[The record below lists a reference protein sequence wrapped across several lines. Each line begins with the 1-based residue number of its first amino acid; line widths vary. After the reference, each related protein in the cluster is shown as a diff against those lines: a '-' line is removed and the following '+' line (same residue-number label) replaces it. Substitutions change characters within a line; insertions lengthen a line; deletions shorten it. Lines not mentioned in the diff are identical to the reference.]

1 MKILY
6 AIQGT
11 GNGHVSRAREIIPY
25 LETYGELDL
34 LLSGTQADIELSQ
47 PLRWKLH
54 GFSFIF
60 GKNGGVD
67 YRQTWETMDL
77 RQLRH
82 DMDLLP
88 LEEYDMIINDFEPVS
103 AWACRTRK
111 IPCIGL
117 SHQASYLSPKTP
129 RPSRPVPHWAEW
141 IFRNYA
147 PVSAAIGFHFQRYD
161 DFIYTPIIR
170 SEIRALRPEN
180 KGHYTVYL
188 PAHDDRLLLGILK
201 EVDSVQWHVFSKHS
215 KETYQDENVWV
226 RPVNNLSFN
235 QSLASCEG
243 LLTAGGFES
252 PAEALFLGKK
262 VFSIPMM
269 GQWEQQCNAE
279 ALRRMGV
286 PVCWKTGKDLGN
298 VLKSWVKEGPLVK
311 VDFPDHTEMIVERL
325 VKEYAFK

>member
-11 GNGHVSRAREIIPY
+11 GNGHVSRAREVIPY
-25 LETYGELDL
+25 LEKYGELDL
-34 LLSGTQADIELSQ
+34 LLSGTQADVELSQ

-60 GKNGGVD
+60 GKHGGVD
-67 YRQTWETMDL
+67 YRKTWTTMDL
-77 RQLRH
+77 RQLRK
-82 DMDLLP
+82 DMAMLP
-88 LEEYDMIINDFEPVS
+88 LEEYDLIISDFEPVT
-103 AWACRTRK
+103 AWACRSRK

-129 RPSRPVPHWAEW
+129 RPARHVPHWAEW
-141 IFRNYA
+141 LFRNYA
-147 PVSAAIGFHFQRYD
+147 PVTAAIGFHFQRYD

-188 PAHDDRLLLGILK
+188 PAHDDHLLVALLK
-201 EVDSVQWHVFSKHS
+201 QIDEVPWHVFSKHCRES
-215 KETYQDENVWV
+215 YRDANVWV
-226 RPVNNLSFN
+226 RPVNNTLFN
-235 QSLASCEG
+235 DSLASCEG

-286 PVCWKTGKDLGN
+286 PVMKPSEKRLGP
-298 VLKSWVKEGPLVK
+298 VLKEWVKNGPLVP
-311 VDFPDHTEMIVERL
+311 VDFPDHTEEIVERL
-325 VKEYAFK
+325 VNSYCSR